1 MRCVYFEMAF
11 FFLFR
16 ISVEGHIAG
25 STPHHRHACISVEIS
40 VVSLVGSKQRHR
52 TCDFCLRCA
61 FDTLGRTC
69 SGWPKNCW
77 RWRTRLRT
85 IWLSREI
92 LHSAKI
98 LVGVEMLL
106 QPSMYVLGLVLGLGH
121 SMQHSVWEYLPYLIQ
136 ISTIIFSYWVQVKTL
151 KKSPSQ
157 HIVVNFLETE
167 KVVGSDTRV
176 PKLLTHV
183 AMNYYLYWAGMGATL
198 VAGQSFSMWTHDDQG
213 KWVKAWIQVP
223 AVGDVTGAL
232 FSWLSVPV
240 IVTIYAVINYGILV
254 FALLL
259 ILFENQV
266 DLYFMDLGNLPLF
279 SAFVEKRD
287 EARAHVLRHLRMCL
301 IAGPHIWVKTSLLA
315 MSWQSSSRFENAN
328 IMVPLFLT
336 MGSKVY
342 SQFNVIKNWIC
353 AELPNDFRDATAG
366 DRCFMLFICLF
377 SNTPALFVTAC
388 VFKLVGIFA
397 CPTTHLL
404 NLTSGRVE

>member
-1 MRCVYFEMAF
+1 MQWLAQKLLALEDQ
-11 FFLFR
+11 
-16 ISVEGHIAG
+16 VEGYF
-25 STPHHRHACISVEIS
+25 
-40 VVSLVGSKQRHR
+40 
-52 TCDFCLRCA
+52 DF
-61 FDTLGRTC
+61 DE
-69 SGWPKNCW
+69 
-77 RWRTRLRT
+77 
-85 IWLSREI
+85 EI

-121 SMQHSVWEYLPYLIQ
+121 SMQHSVWGYLPYLIQ

-151 KKSPSQ
+151 KKVPFLDQ
-157 HIVVNFLETE
+157 DIVENFLETE
-167 KVVGSDTRV
+167 KVVGCDTRV

-183 AMNYYLYWAGMGATL
+183 AMNYSLYWAGMGATL

-213 KWVKAWIQVP
+213 KWVKAWSQVP
-223 AVGDVTGAL
+223 AVGNVTGAL
-232 FSWLSVPV
+232 FGWLSVPV
-240 IVTIYAVINYGILV
+240 ILTICAVINYGILV
-254 FALLL
+254 FVLFL
-259 ILFENQV
+259 ILSEYPLDV
-266 DLYFMDLGNLPLF
+266 YFTDLGNLPLF
-279 SAFVEKRD
+279 SAFLEKRD
-287 EARAHVLRHLRMCL
+287 EDHAHHFRHLRMCL

-315 MSWQSSSRFENAN
+315 MSWQSSSRFEKAN

-353 AELPNDFRDATAG
+353 AELQNDFRDATAG
-366 DRCFMLFICLF
+366 DRCLILFTCLF

-404 NLTSGRVE
+404 NLTSGCVE